1 MMRTSSK
8 LRIAALLVVVMVFA
22 MAPTAFARDLG
33 SLTGPVPLGTSAS
46 YAVIGYRVI
55 NIGTTNVTGDLG
67 SLMPPQS
74 GVADAIAGAVLPFD
88 PGSIG
93 INLIGTYYPDGSAL
107 TTAYADLDL
116 AYHNAMARSNTATI
130 TVDPSGTTLYPG
142 VYLDDPSN
150 PKSIDIDGV
159 LTLDAKGDPDG
170 VFVFQSGSDLNLGPN
185 ARIVLVN
192 GARFCRV
199 FWAVGGANLGAGSH
213 LEGHVL
219 TEGAITAGLGATVN
233 GQLLTFG
240 EEYVRLNSNTIVNA
254 ICTPRLPRT
263 GYAPAPPSLPWQVPF
278 ALFAAGCA
286 ALLIARRRVSAA
298 R

>member
-8 LRIAALLVVVMVFA
+8 LWTAALLVSVLVLAMVPSA
-22 MAPTAFARDLG
+22 LALPTPDPK
-33 SLTGPVPLGTSAS
+33 SPVPLGTSAS
-46 YAVIGYRVI
+46 YAVLGYQVT
-55 NIGTTNVTGDLG
+55 NIGTTKITGDLG
-67 SLMPPQS
+67 SYQTPES
-74 GVADAIAGAVLPFD
+74 GVADATAGAAVLFD
-88 PGSIG
+88 PNSIG
-93 INLIGTYYPDGSAL
+93 INLVGTYYPQGSAL
-107 TTAYADLDL
+107 STALADVEF
-116 AYHNAMARSNTATI
+116 AYNNAMARSNTATI
-130 TVDPSGTTLYPG
+130 TTDPSGTTLYPG
-142 VYLDDPSN
+142 VYLDDPRN
-150 PKSIDIDGV
+150 RNSIDINGV

-170 VFVFQSGSDLNLGPN
+170 VFVFQSGSNLNLGPN

-213 LEGHVL
+213 LEGHIL
-219 TEGAITAGLGATVN
+219 TEGSINLDAGATVN

-240 EEYVRLNSNTIVNA
+240 ESYVRLNGNTIVNA

-263 GYAPAPPSLPWQVPF
+263 GYAPARQSFPWQVPF
-278 ALFAAGCA
+278 ALFTVGAA